1 MSYDAWFDGCFDLG
15 PDKEK
20 WPEIFQLFWSDLER
34 SCTSLRR
41 DILRWLSKRECR
53 QEKNVQTELNN
64 LLPKIKQMLNR
75 FAAGEYGKP
84 DKHLFMLAS
93 EEFGDMHELFEIA
106 TYDVDW
112 FDLGSDDEKRQ
123 EKLNFYWSKLKR
135 DCLLLRKDIRRWL
148 SKKVCKEDKSMQKEL
163 INLLQQVKLMLK
175 KFHTEEFGKRDEE
188 SFLSAWD
195 DYQDIVCSFENATS
209 DE

>member
-41 DILRWLSKRECR
+41 DILRWLSK
-53 QEKNVQTELNN
+53 
-64 LLPKIKQMLNR
+64 
-75 FAAGEYGKP
+75 
-84 DKHLFMLAS
+84 
-93 EEFGDMHELFEIA
+93 
-106 TYDVDW
+106 
-112 FDLGSDDEKRQ
+112 
-123 EKLNFYWSKLKR
+123 
-135 DCLLLRKDIRRWL
+135 
-148 SKKVCKEDKSMQKEL
+148 KVCKEDKSLQKEL